1 MMAPWCATRS
11 TPAPRGLAIDAVG
24 AGNVNAAVSDAVKH
38 ALAKKT
44 QVVIASRVY
53 DGAVEPIYGGRGGR
67 KTLLDQGRILA
78 GDLIGGKAGLL
89 LTLSIA
95 EYGNDA
101 KQLTNLFRLSVGCC
115 CARPSRK
122 PRFLS

>member
-11 TPAPRGLAIDAVG
+11 TPAPRGLVIDAVG
-24 AGNVNAAVSDAVKH
+24 AGNMNAAVSDAVKH
-38 ALAKKT
+38 ALAKRIP
-44 QVVIASRVY
+44 VVIASRVY
-53 DGAVEPIYGGRGGR
+53 DGAVEPIYGGQGGR

-89 LTLSIA
+89 LMLSSA

-101 KQLTNLFRLSVGCC
+101 KQLKNLFTLSVGCC
-115 CARPSRK
+115 ARPSQK